1 MTPNIQRPG
10 QVTRLAALF
19 MAVASVCLLAT
30 SSIVSAQMDPKAVAG
45 IPLPVADV
53 PVGTVVVRVIKGS
66 LSNNISGQQVELLGA
81 GAPRTMTTNAG
92 GRAEFTG
99 LTPGTRV
106 TAVATVDG
114 ERLQSQE
121 FAVPPTGGTRL
132 LLVASDPT
140 AAGAGAGAPTQAA
153 APGTVVLG
161 EESRFVIEF
170 ADGSLSVFNIL
181 QIVNSAGGPVMPPE
195 PIVFELPDRATQATI
210 LKDSSPQATAQ
221 GKRVTVAGPFA
232 PGVTNVQFAYSMP
245 YSAGD
250 LTIEQAMPIPL
261 RRVIVLAQKVGET
274 HLASAQLS
282 EQREMPA
289 EGQMYIVGQGPGLPA
304 GGRVSLA
311 FTGLP
316 HAPLWPRNVAIA
328 VAVLILGAGWWLSRR
343 REPLSTAQERLE
355 KRRAQLFNDL
365 AALEEQHRA
374 GRVEPQKYAARRA
387 ELVTAL
393 ERVYAEIDRQA
404 A

>member
-1 MTPNIQRPG
+1 
-10 QVTRLAALF
+10 
-19 MAVASVCLLAT
+19 MAVVSAFVLAVPST
-30 SSIVSAQMDPKAVAG
+30 VSAQMDPKAVAG

-81 GAPRTMTTNAG
+81 GAPRTITTDAG

-99 LTPGTRV
+99 LAPGTRV
-106 TAVATVDG
+106 TAVATVGG

-132 LLVASDPT
+132 LLVATDPT
-140 AAGAGAGAPTQAA
+140 AADAGGGAATQAA
-153 APGTVVLG
+153 TPGVVMLG
-161 EESRFVIEF
+161 DESRFVIEF
-170 ADGSLSVFNIL
+170 GDGSLSVFNIL
-181 QIVNSAGGPVMPPE
+181 QIVNSAGGPVMPPA
-195 PIVFELPDRATQATI
+195 PIVFELPDRATQTTI
-210 LKDSSPQATAQ
+210 LKDSSPQATAA

-250 LTIEQAMPIPL
+250 LTIEQTMPVPL

-274 HLASAQLS
+274 RLASAQLS

-289 EGQMYIVGQGPGLPA
+289 EGQMYIVGQGPALPA

-316 HAPLWPRNVAIA
+316 HAPLWPRNVAIGIA
-328 VAVLILGAGWWLSRR
+328 VIILGAGWWLSRR
-343 REPLSTAQERLE
+343 REPLTTAQERLE
-355 KRRAQLFNDL
+355 KRRAHLFNDL

-374 GRVEPQKYAARRA
+374 GRLDQQKYAARRA